1 MFNKKKKKKY
11 EEKNKKQISRFF
23 QHFPSFSR
31 DQDHD
36 ENNTPASDDRGGRN
50 FHLPNICT
58 SIFSHYNKYF
68 KIVFFCNCFVSLSF
82 YFSITCFLHPS
93 TYVEI
98 QKDNYNNDKK
108 FIKKKL
114 VYFRK
119 LFQV

>member
-58 SIFSHYNKYF
+58 RILFSRYLQIFQNCF
-68 KIVFFCNCFVSLSF
+68 DFCNCFISLDQ
-82 YFSITCFLHPS
+82 
-93 TYVEI
+93 V
-98 QKDNYNNDKK
+98 
-108 FIKKKL
+108 
-114 VYFRK
+114 
-119 LFQV
+119 LFFFNHLLFAPIH